1 MRQGIKFV
9 LAALLGLL
17 ARPGQAADDRT
28 ANPAFSPPGGV
39 YNSSQNVKITV
50 ATPGAIIYFTTNG
63 ETPTTSSAKYSG
75 AIRVSESENLKA
87 TAVANGTSEGGV
99 TSATYDLLASVLHQ
113 LDVAAANFHTTSAD
127 FEFDTVTTDP
137 IYDKDVQTG
146 IVYYQ
151 RKGSSFQMAAHIN
164 GENGKSLPDGKVYT
178 VSGGIFKLYEKLID
192 QVTTSNKVSKYES
205 YLMLG
210 FGASGKDLADK
221 WNITDLGSETVA
233 GVKTE
238 KLELVAKDPQILK
251 LFPKVTVWIDPARG
265 VSLKQVFDEGQ
276 GQSRTCTYSNIK
288 VNQSFPA
295 DAFTLKTDSQTQF
308 VNR

>member
-1 MRQGIKFV
+1 MGKRMRHGIKLV
-9 LAALLGLL
+9 VTLL
-17 ARPGQAADDRT
+17 ALCSLMPARAAQASAAADD
-28 ANPAFSPPGGV
+28 
-39 YNSSQNVKITV
+39 
-50 ATPGAIIYFTTNG
+50 
-63 ETPTTSSAKYSG
+63 
-75 AIRVSESENLKA
+75 LK
-87 TAVANGTSEGGV
+87 
-99 TSATYDLLASVLHQ
+99 SVLQ
-113 LDVAAANFHTTSAD
+113 RLDAAAANFHTTSAD

-146 IVYYQ
+146 VVYYQ

-164 GENGKSLPDGKVYT
+164 SENGKSLQDGKVYI

-192 QVTTSNKVSKYES
+192 QVTTSDKVSKYEN

-221 WNITDLGSETVA
+221 WNITDLGPETVA
-233 GVKTE
+233 GIKTE

-251 LFPKVTVWIDPARG
+251 LFPKVTIWIDPARG
-265 VSLKQVFDEGQ
+265 VSLKQVFDQGQ

-288 VNQSFPA
+288 VNQLFPA
-295 DAFTLKTDSQTQF
+295 DAFTLKTDSQTQY